1 MHNNMKTLLHICC
14 SNCALYPIKT
24 FKSDGHDLTGFWFN
38 PNIHPHDEYRSRL
51 NSVKKLATQWHTN
64 VHYIDKYT
72 PEDYFKMLDIA
83 DPNASG
89 ISDIPP
95 FPERCASCYMLRLER
110 TARHAKENGFDAFST
125 TLLISPYQDFE
136 KIAATGKELEKR
148 YNVEFH
154 LKDFRSFFRDAM
166 TLSKELGL
174 YRQKYCGCIY
184 SKKEREKKGKK

>member
-1 MHNNMKTLLHICC
+1 MKILLHICC
-14 SNCALYPIKT
+14 SNCALYPVKI

-38 PNIHPHDEYRSRL
+38 PNIHPDDEYRSRL
-51 NSVKKLATQWHTN
+51 ESIKKLDAQWHIGI
-64 VHYIDKYT
+64 HYIDEYT
-72 PEDYFKMLDIA
+72 PEDYFKMLNITDT
-83 DPNASG
+83 DPIHGVSSG

-95 FPERCASCYMLRLER
+95 FPERCAACYMLRLER

-125 TLLISPYQDFE
+125 TLLISPYQDFG

-154 LKDFRSFFRDAM
+154 LRDFRPFFRDAM

-184 SKKEREKKGKK
+184 SKKERVLKK